1 MTQDRIVSAQKMDE
15 DSRFDLNLRPKY
27 LNEFIGQA
35 KLKENLA
42 IAIEAAKARSEAL
55 DHILFYGPPGLGK
68 TTLANIVA
76 NELGVGFRTTAGPAI
91 QIKGDLTAILTNVER
106 HDVLFVDEVHRLQA
120 QLEEILYPALEDYRL
135 DIIIGQGPSARSHT
149 LTLSPFTFIGATTR
163 IGLLSGPLRSRL
175 GLVLRLDFYTAED
188 MEQVVKRS
196 AKLLNIP
203 LEESGA
209 REIAGRSRGTP
220 RIANRLLRRVR
231 DYAQV
236 RADGHIT
243 AEVACESLTMLSVDA
258 YGLDEMD
265 RQLLLTIIAK
275 YEGGPVGLNTIA
287 ASLSEEADAIEEIYE
302 PYLLQIGF
310 LNRTPRG
317 RVATP
322 RAYQHLGKKP
332 VDNTQKKLFA

>member
-27 LNEFIGQA
+27 LADFIGQA

-42 IAIEAAKARSEAL
+42 IAVEAAKSRGEAL

-203 LEESGA
+203 LEASGA

-243 AEVACESLTMLSVDA
+243 AEVARESLTMLSVDA